1 MRRSSLH
8 VFGVMT
14 LALCATILVD
24 AGRPTSAAET
34 KSIAII
40 TMVDTPQLV
49 EVKDGII
56 KGLAAHGY
64 VDGKNLKINFKSA
77 QSNFGTAQQIAR
89 QFIGEAPDVIV
100 SITTPAS
107 QAVVAA
113 TKDLPVIFTVVT
125 DPVSAKLVSSKT
137 HPGGNVSGV
146 SDVVPTERQIG
157 LVKEIVPGLKTLGL
171 LYDSASDSSRA
182 SAESIKALGPKMG
195 FTVVEAAAM
204 GLNNV
209 ASAAQSLVG
218 RVDAIFVPN
227 DTTVYA
233 AFESVVRV
241 AQDAHVPLFSAE
253 RRSVQRGSIGT
264 VGFDFGQI
272 GVKTADMI
280 YKVLSGTKPGD
291 MDVIYMVDEPDTLGL
306 YLNKASAEKM
316 GVTVPKAL
324 LEHAAIVF

>member
-1 MRRSSLH
+1 
-8 VFGVMT
+8 
-14 LALCATILVD
+14 
-24 AGRPTSAAET
+24 
-34 KSIAII
+34 
-40 TMVDTPQLV
+40 
-49 EVKDGII
+49 
-56 KGLAAHGY
+56 
-64 VDGKNLKINFKSA
+64 
-77 QSNFGTAQQIAR
+77 
-89 QFIGEAPDVIV
+89 
-100 SITTPAS
+100 
-107 QAVVAA
+107 
-113 TKDLPVIFTVVT
+113 
-125 DPVSAKLVSSKT
+125 
-137 HPGGNVSGV
+137 
-146 SDVVPTERQIG
+146 VPTERQIG
-157 LVKEIVPGLKTLGL
+157 LVREIVHGLKTLGL

-182 SAESIKALGPKMG
+182 SAESVKALGLKMG

-233 AFESVVRV
+233 GFESVVKV

-306 YLNKASAEKM
+306 YLNKASAERM
-316 GVTVPKAL
+316 GVTIPKAL

>member
-14 LALCATILVD
+14 LALFATILVD

-49 EVKDGII
+49 EVKDGVI

-89 QFIGEAPDVIV
+89 QFIGEAPE
-100 SITTPAS
+100 
-107 QAVVAA
+107 
-113 TKDLPVIFTVVT
+113 VIFTVVT
-125 DPVSAKLVSSKT
+125 DPVSAKLISSKT
-137 HPGGNVSGV
+137 HPGGNVSGI

-157 LVKEIVPGLKTLGL
+157 LVREIVPGLKTLGL

-233 AFESVVRV
+233 GFESVVKV

-272 GVKTADMI
+272 GVKTADMV

-291 MDVIYMVDEPDTLGL
+291 MDVVYMVDEPDTLGL

-316 GVTVPKAL
+316 GVTIPKAL